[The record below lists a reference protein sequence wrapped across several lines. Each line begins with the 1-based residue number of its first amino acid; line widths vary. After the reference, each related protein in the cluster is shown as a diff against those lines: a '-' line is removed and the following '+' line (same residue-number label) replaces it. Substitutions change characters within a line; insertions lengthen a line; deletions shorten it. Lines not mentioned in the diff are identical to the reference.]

1 VPNGITG
8 LAYDSETDRLLA
20 SSGRFFGGGTPGAIF
35 LLDPRNGSLTPLNL
49 DAPNLYGIAEAQIP
63 EPGTAWMLLVGLA
76 ACIVIQVQSRLNE
89 TMGRDVRRHGQ
100 KAPMDGA
107 QPGSEARARPSEPRS
122 DDYGCTELPSSFP
135 RVGETD
141 TLLVPRP
148 IEYRPAISP
157 RYSVAES
164 N

>member
-107 QPGSEARARPSEPRS
+107 QPDSEARARPSEPSVRRLWLHRTS
-122 DDYGCTELPSSFP
+122 EQFP
-135 RVGETD
+135 ASG
-141 TLLVPRP
+141 
-148 IEYRPAISP
+148 
-157 RYSVAES
+157 
-164 N
+164 